1 MIKIYKFWS
10 RQGDL
15 EVEFSTGTCLKSP
28 VVDKSKGKL
37 FMNSVYVTLTPRPIK

>member
-10 RQGDL
+10 HQGDL
-15 EVEFSTGTCLKSP
+15 DVEFSSGTCLKAP